1 MPTPDPDCTDLSG
14 VERYFCFW
22 NFFSRPISCTS
33 VKMVRLRRGFF
44 SRGVLLSVSDSLLM
58 LSGVWL
64 GDGSEARWCCGE
76 SKGRCEEAEP
86 QGEEP

>member
-1 MPTPDPDCTDLSG
+1 
-14 VERYFCFW
+14 
-22 NFFSRPISCTS
+22 
-33 VKMVRLRRGFF
+33 MVRLRRGFF
-44 SRGVLLSVSDSLLM
+44 SRGVLPSASDSLLM

-86 QGEEP
+86 QEMEPGGRWGGCRVMTERRG